1 MLEKTINNA
10 ICALLFRCEQ
20 QSVKEMDKIHAMQL
34 FIKVAELESFSRA
47 ADFFALPK
55 GSVSRQ
61 IQALE
66 HQLGTQLLQ
75 RTTRRVKLTPEG
87 MTYYQRAKD
96 VLSNLSELDGL
107 FQQDATSIS
116 GKLRIDIPPGIAK
129 SLLLPR
135 LSEFLYLHPGIE
147 LELSSHDR
155 PVDILHDGFD
165 CVIRTGALPE
175 DGVIARPLGKLTMV
189 NCASPHY
196 LTRFGYPQSPD
207 DLTSHAIV
215 RYTPHLGVHPLGFE
229 VASVNG
235 VQWFKS
241 GGMSL
246 MLSMLRSSDVLA
258 RLGGDEFGLLLPDC
272 NVESARFI
280 ATRIISAV
288 NDYHF
293 IWEGRVHR
301 VGASAGITLIDD
313 NNHQAAEVMSQADIA
328 CYASK
333 NGGRGRVTVYEP
345 QQAAAHSERA
355 AMSLDEQWRM
365 IKENQLMMMAHGVA
379 SPRIPEARNLWLIS
393 LKLWSCEGEIID
405 EQKFRRSFS
414 DPALSHALDRRVF
427 HEFFQLAAKAVAS
440 KGISIALP
448 LSVAGLSSATLVNDL
463 LEQLENSPLP
473 PRLLHLIIPAEAIL
487 DHAESVQKL
496 RLAGC
501 RIVLSQVGRDL
512 QIFNSLKANMA
523 DYLLLDG
530 ELCANVQGNLMDE
543 MLITIIQGHAQRL
556 GMKTIAG
563 PVVLPLVMDTLSG
576 IGVDL
581 IYGDVIADAQPLDLL
596 VNSSYFA
603 IN

>member
-87 MTYYQRAKD
+87 ITYYQRAKD

-116 GKLRIDIPPGIAK
+116 V
-129 SLLLPR
+129 LLPR

-175 DGVIARPLGKLTMV
+175 DGVIARSLGKLTMV

-241 GGMSL
+241 GGML
-246 MLSMLRSSDVLA
+246 
-258 RLGGDEFGLLLPDC
+258 
-272 NVESARFI
+272 
-280 ATRIISAV
+280 T
-288 NDYHF
+288 
-293 IWEGRVHR
+293 
-301 VGASAGITLIDD
+301 
-313 NNHQAAEVMSQADIA
+313 
-328 CYASK
+328 
-333 NGGRGRVTVYEP
+333 
-345 QQAAAHSERA
+345 
-355 AMSLDEQWRM
+355 
-365 IKENQLMMMAHGVA
+365 
-379 SPRIPEARNLWLIS
+379 
-393 LKLWSCEGEIID
+393 
-405 EQKFRRSFS
+405 
-414 DPALSHALDRRVF
+414 
-427 HEFFQLAAKAVAS
+427 
-440 KGISIALP
+440 
-448 LSVAGLSSATLVNDL
+448 
-463 LEQLENSPLP
+463 
-473 PRLLHLIIPAEAIL
+473 
-487 DHAESVQKL
+487 
-496 RLAGC
+496 
-501 RIVLSQVGRDL
+501 
-512 QIFNSLKANMA
+512 
-523 DYLLLDG
+523 
-530 ELCANVQGNLMDE
+530 
-543 MLITIIQGHAQRL
+543 
-556 GMKTIAG
+556 
-563 PVVLPLVMDTLSG
+563 
-576 IGVDL
+576 
-581 IYGDVIADAQPLDLL
+581 
-596 VNSSYFA
+596 VNSSENYLAAGIAGLGIIQIPRIAVREALRAGRLIEVLPGYRAEPLSLSLVYPQRRELSRRVNLFMQWLA
-603 IN
+603 GVMKEHLD